1 MAMPKKDKDLQA
13 VTVTFTAP
21 PDLLARLDADRERGE
36 TRSAQIRRML
46 EKQLKKAKA
55 A

>member
-1 MAMPKKDKDLQA
+1 MPMPKKDKDLQA

-21 PDLLARLDADRERGE
+21 PDLLARLDADRERGD
-36 TRSAQIRRML
+36 TRSAQLRRIL
-46 EKQLKKAKA
+46 EKHLKKARA